1 MEKSFVMIAA
11 AIGTI
16 TVLAIGSAAEAKTI
30 EQDEVLLFNCGAVGQ
45 AKRRVRVQDDG
56 RRDLRIQVSDA
67 VPGEYA
73 VEIDERFEGVITVG
87 NVGQGEI
94 EFDDEP
100 GPGELPLGSI
110 GINPWGEIAIRLGS
124 CLAFSLTDSAACEES
139 NCFVTTTTT
148 TTSTTTSTSTST
160 STTTTT
166 TSTTTSTTT
175 GQTTTTTMTP
185 TTSTTTTTTTPSTT
199 TTTTTMGGSGSCD
212 TRENNMSLLRCAA
225 GKRTTADRRVRVRED
240 CDRDLRVRIA
250 GVPKG
255 AYSVFIDRVDVA
267 TLTVSGS
274 KAEIEFDDTPAVN
287 EVFLGTIDPF
297 GEIDIVRD
305 SDRTLMFSLSPGC
318 EID

>member
-1 MEKSFVMIAA
+1 MQKSFLTIAA
-11 AIGTI
+11 AIGTV
-16 TVLAIGSAAEAKTI
+16 TVLALGSAADAKTV
-30 EQDEVLLFNCGAVGQ
+30 EQDEVLLFNCGAPGQ

-56 RRDLRIQVSDA
+56 RRDLRIQISDA
-67 VPGEYA
+67 VAGAYS
-73 VEIDERFEGVITVG
+73 VEIDGRLEGVITVG

-94 EFDDEP
+94 EFDDRP

-110 GINPWGEIAIRLGS
+110 DPWGEIVIRLGT
-124 CLAFSLTDSAACEES
+124 CLAFSLSDSAECQTS

-148 TTSTTTSTSTST
+148 TTST
-160 STTTTT
+160 STTTTS

-199 TTTTTMGGSGSCD
+199 TTTTTMGGSGSCQPL
-212 TRENNMSLLRCAA
+212 ENNMSLLRCAA

-255 AYSVFIDRVDVA
+255 AYSVFIDGVDAA

-274 KAEIEFDDTPAVN
+274 QAEIEFDDTPAVN
-287 EVFLGTIDPF
+287 EVFLGNLDPF

-305 SDRTLMFSLSPGC
+305 SNGALMFSLSPGC
-318 EID
+318 VIN